1 MPAMGGTPC
10 WLPSDGVPDAW
21 DEGELLPDPP
31 DLEEGQA
38 FVHRLGLSGGREE
51 FVTRADVLF
60 RQRLPAEEG
69 GVADLATLQHLNE
82 PAIIQ
87 NLKVRPAPSCPQ
99 RACPC
104 PCPCP
109 ACERTRCSCC

>member
-51 FVTRADVLF
+51 FVTRADV
-60 RQRLPAEEG
+60 A
-69 GVADLATLQHLNE
+69 ADFLGLRVWRFGCAAQ
-82 PAIIQ
+82 
-87 NLKVRPAPSCPQ
+87 VR
-99 RACPC
+99 
-104 PCPCP
+104 
-109 ACERTRCSCC
+109 